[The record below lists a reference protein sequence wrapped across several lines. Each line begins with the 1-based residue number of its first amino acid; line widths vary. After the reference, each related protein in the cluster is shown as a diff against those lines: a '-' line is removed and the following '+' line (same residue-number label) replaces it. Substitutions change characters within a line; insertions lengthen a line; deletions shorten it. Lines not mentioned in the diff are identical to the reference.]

1 MMVSPSAEY
10 DVRGDGLKSLLKF
23 VIAGSISLALLIGF
37 LTALIANWGIWVAA
51 SGSVIKFGAQMLI
64 PALVVVGTGCG
75 VNYVVGRILYYKNA
89 TVEISSKS
97 AETQKKQAEAQRV
110 LAEAKRIRDI
120 SHLDEQGNLLVRDEM
135 TGRWQLVRGNMRE
148 HPGLH
153 SMHYSVKAENNG
165 ETVPA
170 LPPGQPGKPKIEDL
184 VKLVERNSFQLPF
197 GNSLKENGV
206 PIVDIDSS
214 HILIIGSS
222 QKGKSCFAAAL
233 IDLVTKTHD
242 PDTMVIALLDLE
254 NKTSKLF
261 EGMDHLAVLNVGRKE
276 VELHARNPVQVAE
289 YLHYIR
295 NEMDRRYSLPE
306 SEQEKQPHILVYIE
320 EFLDLKRHR
329 DLGKNLQAQLLDD
342 LNSLAIR
349 GLKAF
354 IHLMACAQV
363 DYADEDLK
371 PFNNNFGINVSF
383 AVKPSAARA
392 AGFVC
397 SELLNSNWE
406 NKQQGQCVV
415 EATGC
420 TDLVQA
426 PDYDVKVRLKELSG
440 KNSDRT
446 QVFELPQKEGTE
458 RGLNVDGT
466 WMGTQTQAASEAN
479 LQHKVAQ
486 VLEAMASGVN
496 TKDGIIERVWR
507 VKKGK
512 GQGYQEAGM
521 EYEQTMRAIS
531 AMARKGMEVE
541 EA

>member
-1 MMVSPSAEY
+1 VKRKFNQEVQIAEMDREISPA
-10 DVRGDGLKSLLKF
+10 DGLKSLVTF
-23 VIAGSISLALLIGF
+23 VIASSISVILFIGF
-37 LTALIANWGIWVAA
+37 LTAMFANWGIWVAA
-51 SGSVIKFGAQMLI
+51 SGSLIRFGAQLLI
-64 PALVVVGTGCG
+64 PAVVLAGIGAG
-75 VNYVVGRILYYKNA
+75 VKYGLSTWTYYKTA
-89 TVEISSKS
+89 LVEISSKA
-97 AETQKKQAEAQRV
+97 AENAIKQAEAQRM
-110 LAEAKRIRDI
+110 LAEAKRLSDI
-120 SHLDEQGNLLVRDEM
+120 SHLDEQGNLVVRDGL
-135 TGRWQLVRGNMRE
+135 TGRWQLIRGNMRE
-148 HPGLH
+148 HPALH
-153 SMHYSVKAENNG
+153 SMHYSVKSESNS
-165 ETVPA
+165 ETMGL
-170 LPPGQPGKPKIEDL
+170 LPPGQTGKPKIEDL

-197 GNSLKENGV
+197 GNSLRQNGV

-261 EGMDHLAVLNVGRKE
+261 EDMEHLAVLNVGRKE
-276 VELHARNPVQVAE
+276 VELHARNPRQVAE

-306 SEQEKQPHILVYIE
+306 SEQAQQPHILVYIE
-320 EFLDLKRHR
+320 EFLSLKKHR
-329 DLGKNLQAQLLDD
+329 DLDGATRSTLLDD
-342 LNSLAIR
+342 LNELAIR
-349 GLKAF
+349 GLKVF

-371 PFNNNFGINVSF
+371 AFNNNFGINVSF
-383 AVKPSAARA
+383 AVKPTAARA

-406 NKQQGQCVV
+406 SKQKGQCVV

-420 TDLVQA
+420 TDLVEA
-426 PDYDVKVRLKELSG
+426 PDYDVKALLKA
-440 KNSDRT
+440 KNEPSKVTVKEVSPRGWNVDRT
-446 QVFELPQKEGTE
+446 EMEEQPEE
-458 RGLNVDGT
+458 
-466 WMGTQTQAASEAN
+466 ASQAN
-479 LQHKVAQ
+479 LRVSQ
-486 VLEAMASGVN
+486 VLEAMASGIN

-512 GQGYQEAGM
+512 GQGYQEAGF
-521 EYEQTMRAIS
+521 EYEQVMRSIS
-531 AMARKGMEVE
+531 NMARKGMELE

>member
-1 MMVSPSAEY
+1 MKRKFNQEVQIAEMDREISPA
-10 DVRGDGLKSLLKF
+10 DGLKSLVTF
-23 VIAGSISLALLIGF
+23 VIASSISVILFIGF
-37 LTALIANWGIWVAA
+37 LTAMFANWGIWVAA
-51 SGSVIKFGAQMLI
+51 SGSLIRFGAQLLI
-64 PALVVVGTGCG
+64 PAVVLAGIGAG
-75 VNYVVGRILYYKNA
+75 VKYGLSTWTYYKTA
-89 TVEISSKS
+89 LVEISSKA
-97 AETQKKQAEAQRV
+97 AENAIKQAEAQRM
-110 LAEAKRIRDI
+110 LAEAKRLSDI
-120 SHLDEQGNLLVRDEM
+120 SHLDEQGNLVVRDGL
-135 TGRWQLVRGNMRE
+135 TGRWQLIRGNMRE
-148 HPGLH
+148 HPALH
-153 SMHYSVKAENNG
+153 SMHYSVKSESNS
-165 ETVPA
+165 ETMGL
-170 LPPGQPGKPKIEDL
+170 LPPGQTGKPKIEDL

-197 GNSLKENGV
+197 GNSLRQNGV

-261 EGMDHLAVLNVGRKE
+261 EDMEHLAVLNVGRKE
-276 VELHARNPVQVAE
+276 VELHARNPRQVAE

-306 SEQEKQPHILVYIE
+306 SEQAQQPHILVYIE
-320 EFLDLKRHR
+320 EFLSLKKHR
-329 DLGKNLQAQLLDD
+329 DLDGATRSTLLDD
-342 LNSLAIR
+342 LNELAIR
-349 GLKAF
+349 GLKVF

-371 PFNNNFGINVSF
+371 AFNNNFGINVSF
-383 AVKPSAARA
+383 AVKPTAARA

-406 NKQQGQCVV
+406 SKQKGQCVV

-420 TDLVQA
+420 TDLVEA
-426 PDYDVKVRLKELSG
+426 PDYDVKALLKA
-440 KNSDRT
+440 KNEPSKVTVKEVSPRGWNVDRT
-446 QVFELPQKEGTE
+446 EMEEQPEE
-458 RGLNVDGT
+458 
-466 WMGTQTQAASEAN
+466 ASQAN
-479 LQHKVAQ
+479 LRVSQ
-486 VLEAMASGVN
+486 VLEAMASGIN

-512 GQGYQEAGM
+512 GQGYQEAGF
-521 EYEQTMRAIS
+521 EYEQVMRSIS
-531 AMARKGMEVE
+531 NMARKGMELE